1 MRVGMHLIE
10 QTTST
15 GEAQMEQEAID
26 QSAAEFLSWSDRWP
40 AFSGTRCKYQSSQSA
55 QSSS

>member
-1 MRVGMHLIE
+1 MHLIE

-26 QSAAEFLSWSDRWP
+26 QSAAEFLSWSDR
-40 AFSGTRCKYQSSQSA
+40 
-55 QSSS
+55 